1 MRHTTDFIHGEI
13 NFPNVGDQ
21 VKSFWGLML
30 FERMTPMTSFQ
41 NYNDDNNN
49 NDDSNPSRST
59 RALSIQKR
67 KGTVS
72 LFFNTESL
80 WKQPM
85 SEKFYLSSW
94 FYFKRIPLCV
104 STRTRERE
112 LWPRYF
118 KLIHQVMQVFLP
130 FYTSWYS
137 RFFAWENLRNFLKS
151 LTSCLNM
158 LVVYNEKP
166 PSHFLASICL
176 YHNYLRFSMASPF
189 CGLRNH

>member
-1 MRHTTDFIHGEI
+1 
-13 NFPNVGDQ
+13 
-21 VKSFWGLML
+21 ML

-94 FYFKRIPLCV
+94 FYFKRIPLCL
-104 STRTRERE
+104 STRTRGRE
-112 LWPRYF
+112 L
-118 KLIHQVMQVFLP
+118 
-130 FYTSWYS
+130 
-137 RFFAWENLRNFLKS
+137 
-151 LTSCLNM
+151 
-158 LVVYNEKP
+158 
-166 PSHFLASICL
+166 
-176 YHNYLRFSMASPF
+176 
-189 CGLRNH
+189 